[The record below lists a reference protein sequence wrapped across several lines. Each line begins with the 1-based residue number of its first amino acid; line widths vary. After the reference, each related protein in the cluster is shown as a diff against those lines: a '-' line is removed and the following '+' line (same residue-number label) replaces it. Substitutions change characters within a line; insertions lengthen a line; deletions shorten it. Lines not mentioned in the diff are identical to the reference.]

1 MGKRI
6 LIVEDDDVSR
16 ELARRILTRAGFDC
30 IEVANGSA
38 VMRIA
43 VQEQPDVILMDY
55 HLPGVDGVE
64 LTTHLTHTAATRHIP
79 VIALSADIYVRRPF
93 MEAGAADYLT
103 KPLGKR
109 SLLRAIE
116 SAMREGQLT

>member
-1 MGKRI
+1 MSKRI

-16 ELARRILTRAGFDC
+16 ELARRILNRAGFTC
-30 IEVANGSA
+30 IETANGSD
-38 VMRIA
+38 VIRIA

-55 HLPGVDGVE
+55 HLPGVEGIE
-64 LTTHLTHTAATRHIP
+64 LTRHLTRTAATRHIP
-79 VIALSADIYVRRPF
+79 VIALTADIYVRQQF
-93 MEAGAADYLT
+93 LQAGAAYYLV

-116 SAMREGQLT
+116 TVTQQRLLA

>member
-1 MGKRI
+1 MSKHI

-16 ELARRILTRAGFDC
+16 ELARRVLNRAGFTC
-30 IEVANGSA
+30 IETANGSD

-55 HLPGVDGVE
+55 HLPGADGVE
-64 LTTHLTHTAATRHIP
+64 LTKHLTHTAATSHIP
-79 VIALSADIYVRRPF
+79 VIALTADIYVRRQF
-93 MEAGAADYLT
+93 LEAGAAHYLV

-109 SLLRAIE
+109 SLLKAIE
-116 SAMREGQLT
+116 SVTKERQLA